1 MSLRSVLALMVLTL
15 HLCACSDGPNKKA
28 AIDQL
33 EQRHAVEV
41 ETMGGGGGGSM

>member
-15 HLCACSDGPNKKA
+15 HLCACSDDPDRRT
-28 AIDQL
+28 AIDQM

-41 ETMGGGGGGSM
+41 ETMGGGDGSM